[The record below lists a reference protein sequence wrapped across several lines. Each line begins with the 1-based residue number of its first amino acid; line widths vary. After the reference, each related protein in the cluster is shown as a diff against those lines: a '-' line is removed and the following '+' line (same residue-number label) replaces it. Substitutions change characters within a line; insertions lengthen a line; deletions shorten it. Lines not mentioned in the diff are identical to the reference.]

1 MRKSAPPLVDP
12 LLARAEIEAERTTG
26 WVRVA
31 IGVTLAGGFMALA
44 GMAPAGAHIDVRH
57 PLILVTI
64 VGFIGLGATSLIVVA
79 AGRYVPWLAFLF
91 AAGDAA
97 IIAFAIWASLRLGQ
111 FSGNWIAA
119 VPAIW
124 AAPLILTVGALR
136 YRPAVQLWTT
146 ALLMLGLLIVAGD
159 LGFQA
164 RLTPRDPG
172 VLDAVP
178 GPDLYRLFSLS
189 PNLMRLVMLI
199 LIGLIT
205 ALVMVRSRRLL
216 LQAVTE
222 AAHRASLARFLPAE
236 VASIVEAGK
245 LAEWRR
251 GRRQRVTVL
260 FVDIRGSTALAE
272 RMDPSAL
279 SLFISSFRRRV
290 MRAAAM
296 HGGVIDK
303 FIGDGALL
311 AFGIPEPGPDAPS
324 RAIACARE
332 ILRLVDQWNLK
343 RAFDPPVRVGI
354 GIHEGEAY
362 CGVVGDDER
371 LEFTVL
377 GDMVNVAARIEQATK
392 IFHVPLLASASVVT
406 AAGQSAEWEEVSHE
420 KVPGRVEP
428 VAILVPRGPNIPA
441 WTRQTTS

>member
-178 GPDLYRLFSLS
+178 YRPPGWEFGPLRAGADRAGFVLARGES
-189 PNLMRLVMLI
+189 RAE
-199 LIGLIT
+199 
-205 ALVMVRSRRLL
+205 ALGR
-216 LQAVTE
+216 TE
-222 AAHRASLARFLPAE
+222 AAADRIRFL
-236 VASIVEAGK
+236 
-245 LAEWRR
+245 
-251 GRRQRVTVL
+251 
-260 FVDIRGSTALAE
+260 VD
-272 RMDPSAL
+272 
-279 SLFISSFRRRV
+279 
-290 MRAAAM
+290 
-296 HGGVIDK
+296 
-303 FIGDGALL
+303 
-311 AFGIPEPGPDAPS
+311 
-324 RAIACARE
+324 
-332 ILRLVDQWNLK
+332 
-343 RAFDPPVRVGI
+343 
-354 GIHEGEAY
+354 
-362 CGVVGDDER
+362 
-371 LEFTVL
+371 
-377 GDMVNVAARIEQATK
+377 
-392 IFHVPLLASASVVT
+392 
-406 AAGQSAEWEEVSHE
+406 
-420 KVPGRVEP
+420 
-428 VAILVPRGPNIPA
+428 
-441 WTRQTTS
+441 